1 MNAYKGTNYHRED
14 NNHNNNNRNC
24 YYRSNLPVHIDQQE
38 QTKQIS
44 WCLEHDSKV
53 ISKQTRSIE
62 DWTGQLEL
70 SSGGGGSDSRLL
82 YLDCPLVFQIYR
94 DWYGGIK

>member
-14 NNHNNNNRNC
+14 DNHNNNRNC
-24 YYRSNLPVHIDQQE
+24 YYKSNLPVRIDQQE

-44 WCLEHDSKV
+44 WYLEHVSKV
-53 ISKQTRSIE
+53 IPEQTRSIE

-70 SSGGGGSDSRLL
+70 SHKS
-82 YLDCPLVFQIYR
+82 
-94 DWYGGIK
+94 